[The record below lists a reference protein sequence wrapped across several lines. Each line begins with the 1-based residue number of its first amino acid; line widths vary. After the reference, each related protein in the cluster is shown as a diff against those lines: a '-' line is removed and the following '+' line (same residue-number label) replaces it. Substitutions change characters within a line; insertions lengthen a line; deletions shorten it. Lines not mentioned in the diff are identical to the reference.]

1 MHGPT
6 ILPAQKLHFSTTRRA
21 LARCALVLGIVLAG
35 SAAAAAPPPPPRAA
49 DPALLSALNGAQ
61 MPDHRLALA
70 RGGEFLIQSATSEGR
85 VTGTANGATTGHI
98 VDTNSI
104 NATGITNVFQNT
116 GNNALIQNTMTININ
131 VR

>member
-1 MHGPT
+1 MHGKT
-6 ILPAQKLHFSTTRRA
+6 ILSPKRLHRITTRRA
-21 LARCALVLGIVLAG
+21 LSRPALVLGMLLAG
-35 SAAAAAPPPPPRAA
+35 GTAAAAAPRAA

-61 MPDHRLALA
+61 MPDQRLAQA
-70 RGGEFLIQSATSEGR
+70 RGGELLIQSATSEGR

-116 GNNALIQNTMTININ
+116 GNNALIQNTMTVNIN